1 MADVIAKA
9 HISARLAL
17 LLAAWFNLAAA
28 ARPRVE
34 AMAGP
39 VAARR
44 WTALIDVALHQ
55 GNFASVSGI

>member
-1 MADVIAKA
+1 M
-9 HISARLAL
+9 AL